1 MVQTAYKNLSDEDLL
16 LRMTNRQDQDAF
28 ATLYKRYAHLALGVC
43 LKYLRD
49 AAASEDAVQVI
60 FVKLWTDCSQHQVRK
75 FKPWFY
81 QVVRNHCLMEL
92 RKKNPSQK
100 TVAEWEWEIV
110 EFEENLHHKIKEEE
124 LLQILEDCL
133 RRLNEEQKSCIN
145 HFYLSQKSYS
155 ETAVLTGFNDKQVKS
170 NIQNGRRN
178 LRICLKQKW
187 NNQQNT

>member
-1 MVQTAYKNLSDEDLL
+1 LVQTTYRNLSDEDLL
-16 LRMTNRQDQDAF
+16 LRMANRQDQEAF
-28 ATLYKRYAHLALGVC
+28 STLYKRYAHLALGVC

-49 AAASEDAVQVI
+49 TAASEDAVQVI
-60 FVKLWTDCSQHQVRK
+60 FIKLWTDCAQYQIRK

-100 TVAEWEWEIV
+100 IVAEWEWEIV

-124 LLQILEDCL
+124 LLRILEDCL
-133 RRLNEEQKSCIN
+133 RNLNEEQKVCIN
-145 HFYLSQKSYS
+145 HFYIGQKSYN
-155 ETAVLTGFNDKQVKS
+155 ETAILTGFNDKQVKS

-187 NNQQNT
+187 NNQHGT